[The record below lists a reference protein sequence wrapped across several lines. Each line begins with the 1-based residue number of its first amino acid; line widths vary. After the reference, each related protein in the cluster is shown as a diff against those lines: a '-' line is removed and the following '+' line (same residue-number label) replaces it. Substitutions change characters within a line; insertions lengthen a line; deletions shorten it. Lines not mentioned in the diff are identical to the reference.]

1 MYAYLYLVYA
11 VLSWSLNLGTENI
24 IRGGGGEI
32 IGKKGIWLGVRGI

>member
-1 MYAYLYLVYA
+1 MYACLYLVYA

-24 IRGGGGEI
+24 IIRGGGEI